1 MTNSPYRIST
11 LLLFPCLLASMVLID
26 QPYFFLVLIGQIL
39 GWISYILSFF
49 VVLNSFKGTKKVVF
63 FYLLIFI
70 VKGLAIITSN
80 NLIQIIYI
88 VLQDS
93 LFCISGAIILYVS
106 PKIVYQQVV
115 IFCWINLIIMFL
127 QVSGLGAV
135 FPQLLTTHG
144 ESINAIPVNTLFTSE
159 DNLNYL
165 LIQGRP
171 AGLMD
176 ANVLLSLFILFAIS
190 VHFSNNSSIKLYV
203 TPLLCAA
210 LVLSMAKIAFIGF
223 FIALFYTLYK
233 GTTKQKKHFLRACLF
248 IIIFILIYLLL
259 FPGLASVN
267 LSKETINTSFF
278 LRINEIISYL
288 DFSFFDPQNV
298 SFLEGT
304 SQFTWGE
311 EGEFASGISGIIIL
325 FYSNRY
331 LISAVLF
338 LFIFFFV
345 RNFIKLK
352 KFNKSIADKSLFNL
366 IIVGLFPF
374 THPIWQ
380 RPIFWLM
387 IGFGLLPIIYLFN
400 PKFLTSPTK

>member
-1 MTNSPYRIST
+1 
-11 LLLFPCLLASMVLID
+11 
-26 QPYFFLVLIGQIL
+26 
-39 GWISYILSFF
+39 
-49 VVLNSFKGTKKVVF
+49 
-63 FYLLIFI
+63 
-70 VKGLAIITSN
+70 
-80 NLIQIIYI
+80 
-88 VLQDS
+88 
-93 LFCISGAIILYVS
+93 
-106 PKIVYQQVV
+106 
-115 IFCWINLIIMFL
+115 
-127 QVSGLGAV
+127 
-135 FPQLLTTHG
+135 
-144 ESINAIPVNTLFTSE
+144 
-159 DNLNYL
+159 
-165 LIQGRP
+165 
-171 AGLMD
+171 
-176 ANVLLSLFILFAIS
+176 
-190 VHFSNNSSIKLYV
+190 
-203 TPLLCAA
+203 
-210 LVLSMAKIAFIGF
+210 
-223 FIALFYTLYK
+223 
-233 GTTKQKKHFLRACLF
+233 
-248 IIIFILIYLLL
+248 LL

-267 LSKETINTSFF
+267 LSKETVNTSFF

-288 DFSFFDPQNV
+288 DLSFFEPQNV

-352 KFNKSIADKSLFNL
+352 KFNKSIANKSLFNL